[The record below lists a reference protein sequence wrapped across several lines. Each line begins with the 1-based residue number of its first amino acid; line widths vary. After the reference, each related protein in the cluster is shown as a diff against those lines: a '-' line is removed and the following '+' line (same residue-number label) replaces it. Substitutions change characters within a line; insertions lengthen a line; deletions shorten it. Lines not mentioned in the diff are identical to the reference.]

1 MDAEGIIPTSEKLK
15 AISAVDTSGDVK
27 QLRSYL
33 WLIHYN
39 AKFCTPVMYR
49 AASNTQTADEGTY
62 VGKVNTPECDKAITQ
77 CNEVLCAQQVL
88 VDSDSRRPSRLLYR

>member
-15 AISAVDTSGDVK
+15 AISVVEASGDVK

-39 AKFCTPVMYR
+39 AKFVLRLCIVLRPIHQLLM
-49 AASNTQTADEGTY
+49 
-62 VGKVNTPECDKAITQ
+62 KARMWK
-77 CNEVLCAQQVL
+77 
-88 VDSDSRRPSRLLYR
+88 S